1 MSTATTE
8 TASAPR
14 RKVLPHTPKGGT
26 AKTAAKAAPAKAKAA
41 PTATDGKSAGP
52 KRYVGK
58 TSGLR
63 VQEFQTKSL
72 ADNFKAKLTDEQIAK
87 TWREEFPLAVK
98 FSDKTVKAVR
108 VRFNKGIH
116 GGQEGTPARLSRP
129 YDAEGKELA
138 LRGEGGNGSASA
150 RAEAAPTSAPV
161 AKKKVT
167 VKRKS

>member
-1 MSTATTE
+1 MSTATTD
-8 TASAPR
+8 TTSTPR
-14 RKVLPHTPKGGT
+14 RKVLPHTPRA
-26 AKTAAKAAPAKAKAA
+26 AKTAAKAAPSKAKAA
-41 PTATDGKSAGP
+41 PTASDTGKSAGP

-129 YDAEGKELA
+129 YDADGKELA
-138 LRGEGGNGSASA
+138 LRGEGGNGAA
-150 RAEAAPTSAPV
+150 RAEAAPAVAAPTA